1 MVGGGEHRPSRRR
14 FDDAPGVHRQDA
26 VGNLGDDAEVVG
38 HQHHGTSGLPLET
51 CEEIEQLRLHGHVER
66 RRRLVGDQQVRS

>member
-1 MVGGGEHRPSRRR
+1 
-14 FDDAPGVHRQDA
+14 
-26 VGNLGDDAEVVG
+26 LGDDAEVVG